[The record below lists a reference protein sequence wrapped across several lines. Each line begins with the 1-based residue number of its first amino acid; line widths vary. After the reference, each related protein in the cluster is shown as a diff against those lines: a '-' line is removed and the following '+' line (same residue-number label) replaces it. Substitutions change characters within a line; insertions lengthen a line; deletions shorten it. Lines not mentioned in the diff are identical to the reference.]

1 MYLFGISGKMGAVPI
16 FSGLRPLKLSVLKRS
31 VAVLNQKH
39 ELQGMDRRRFETK
52 MLIKTAGPVVL
63 RMDKDGPYAGNFR
76 RSKRPQNR
84 IFQQTPADLFPL
96 MINVNGL

>member
-1 MYLFGISGKMGAVPI
+1 MGAVPI

-31 VAVLNQKH
+31 VAVLNHKH